1 MSALPLGTAR
11 PLPRSPCM
19 FFHSWAGIGHVMLAS
34 VVVFAIIVALLRVV
48 GQQAL
53 AKMSGFDVVFAV
65 TLGSV
70 VGTVVI
76 SREIPIAE
84 AIAALVTLLGMQEI
98 TRFFQSRSLRV
109 HHAVRQPPRVMLW
122 NGELLEDRLRASSVS
137 ADEIRA
143 AVRKAGLRSLSEAQV
158 VVARERR
165 RMVGRRQ
172 GRRRQRRIGLLRAA
186 DSRPSGKQPRKRL
199 RRCTAGGCAPPPL
212 RASEPALL
220 SRGASSTF
228 RRCVVM

>member
-1 MSALPLGTAR
+1 
-11 PLPRSPCM
+11 M

-48 GQQAL
+48 DQQAL

-158 VVARERR
+158 VVLENDGEWSVVAKGEGVSDESAFFGLPIPGRPENSPGSGSDDAQP
-165 RMVGRRQ
+165 VG
-172 GRRRQRRIGLLRAA
+172 AH
-186 DSRPSGKQPRKRL
+186 RL
-199 RRCTAGGCAPPPL
+199 P
-212 RASEPALL
+212 
-220 SRGASSTF
+220 
-228 RRCVVM
+228 